1 MIKPKTKYVSIA
13 TQKGGSGKSTFTML
27 IASMLQY
34 SMGKNVA
41 VIDCDGRQGTI
52 SEMRDRDLEMI
63 GKNPKFA
70 SLFKRVM
77 NELGEKPI
85 YPVKRVGKL
94 RTADGDLIAIDVAD
108 KLSVQAQLDYVF
120 FDIPGSVDYD
130 GVLST
135 ISWMDYVFCPFM
147 PVRADA
153 DSSFKFCSTI
163 QSGIINE
170 KHGNLKAIYGFWT
183 AVNKT
188 EKTPV
193 IDIYNEVA
201 AASGINMLKTQIPQ
215 QARFKKELSDN
226 PSEIFKSTIFPP
238 RPAVRWNTGMD
249 ELIDE
254 MILVMN

>member
-1 MIKPKTKYVSIA
+1 MR
-13 TQKGGSGKSTFTML
+13 
-27 IASMLQY
+27 
-34 SMGKNVA
+34 KNVA

-52 SEMRDRDLEMI
+52 SELRDRDLEMV
-63 GKNPKFA
+63 GKSPKFMA
-70 SLFKRVM
+70 LFSKLM
-77 NELGEKPI
+77 DDLGDKPI
-85 YPVKRVGKL
+85 YPVKRVEKL
-94 RTADGDLIAIDVAD
+94 LSKDGDLVAITLAD
-108 KLSVQAQLDYVF
+108 KLSVKHDLDYVF
-120 FDIPGSVDYD
+120 FDIPGSVDYS

-135 ISWMDYVFCPFM
+135 LSMMDYVFCPFM

-153 DSSFKFCSTI
+153 DSSLKFCKTI

-183 AVNKT
+183 AVNKQA
-188 EKTPV
+188 KTPV

-201 AASGINMLKTQIPQ
+201 AISEINMLKTQIPQ
-215 QARFKKELSDN
+215 QERFKKELSDN
-226 PSEIFKSTIFPP
+226 PNEIFKSTILPP